1 MVLFT
6 SLFLRCLAQ
15 AEISSEISERWN
27 GERGE
32 RIQFT
37 LFMSYALYG
46 MMAYCAFMDIR
57 YYRIPNRAL
66 EAVAAAGLAVS
77 AEACV
82 SGAGSVGFWAA
93 AAEGVVVFIMG
104 LVLAAAAGFPFF
116 LLRMVGAGDIK
127 FMALVAGCFGLER
140 GFWSV
145 VIGLC
150 LGAVLALGKMLREG
164 SVCQRFLYLTAYI
177 RRLIQSKEIEAYYCP
192 ERDGYK
198 CVIPLGACFFAGT
211 LISVLWKG

>member
-1 MVLFT
+1 
-6 SLFLRCLAQ
+6 
-15 AEISSEISERWN
+15 
-27 GERGE
+27 
-32 RIQFT
+32 
-37 LFMSYALYG
+37 

-145 VIGLC
+145 VIGLVSGSCSGSRKDAARGQRLSEILVFDC
-150 LGAVLALGKMLREG
+150 LYQAFDSE
-164 SVCQRFLYLTAYI
+164 
-177 RRLIQSKEIEAYYCP
+177 
-192 ERDGYK
+192 
-198 CVIPLGACFFAGT
+198 
-211 LISVLWKG
+211 

>member
-1 MVLFT
+1 
-6 SLFLRCLAQ
+6 
-15 AEISSEISERWN
+15 
-27 GERGE
+27 
-32 RIQFT
+32 
-37 LFMSYALYG
+37 MSYALYG

-93 AAEGVVVFIMG
+93 AAEGVVVLIMG

-211 LISVLWKG
+211 LITVLWKG

>member
-1 MVLFT
+1 
-6 SLFLRCLAQ
+6 
-15 AEISSEISERWN
+15 
-27 GERGE
+27 
-32 RIQFT
+32 
-37 LFMSYALYG
+37 

-116 LLRMVGAGDIK
+116 RNQIPEHHFIQGESQKTAGY
-127 FMALVAGCFGLER
+127 AA
-140 GFWSV
+140 
-145 VIGLC
+145 
-150 LGAVLALGKMLREG
+150 
-164 SVCQRFLYLTAYI
+164 
-177 RRLIQSKEIEAYYCP
+177 
-192 ERDGYK
+192 
-198 CVIPLGACFFAGT
+198 
-211 LISVLWKG
+211 